1 MNIDWTKSVDSY
13 NSTIISDENK
23 YRLNAIVSSVD
34 IFDDKA
40 IQKLDYRTNFSVDN
54 ENVTEEANKIV
65 KIRISEAIDSLTL
78 LDYQYFL
85 IQYISK
91 HIQQYKIINQN
102 ISTYIKYLTWIKD
115 ASLLLSNRLKLPLIK
130 KEFNG
135 ELTKRTY
142 DFCPH
147 RGNCQINYGKKKG
160 KCCAP
165 HYVHNLVHNDVCIL
179 IKYLEKNNNTLF
191 AFDQELFKI
200 LKQVNTTQFVIN
212 QMYIELSS
220 FKNSITNH
228 QNNIEKFHHNCKV
241 EEPIAPS
248 KPYRFSEMI
257 KILQEEEDE
266 EEEEETKQQVHQPR
280 SNINTYRV
288 WKE

>member
-1 MNIDWTKSVDSY
+1 MNLDWTKSVDSY
-13 NSTIISDENK
+13 NSSIITDENK
-23 YRLNAIVSSVD
+23 YRLNAIVSSID

-40 IQKLDYRTNFSVDN
+40 VQKLDYRTNFSVDN

-65 KIRISEAIDSLTL
+65 KIRVSDAIDSLTL

-91 HIQQYKIINQN
+91 HIQQYKIISNN
-102 ISTYIKYLTWIKD
+102 IPIYIKFLSWIKD
-115 ASLLLSNRLKLPLIK
+115 ASFLLANRLKLPLIK

-135 ELTKRTY
+135 ELVKRTY

-147 RGNCQINYGKKKG
+147 RSNCQINYGKKKG

-165 HYVHNLVHNDVCIL
+165 HYVHNLIYNDVCIL

-200 LKQVNTTQFVIN
+200 LKQVNTIQFVIN

-220 FKNSITNH
+220 FKSSLTTQ
-228 QNNIEKFHHNCKV
+228 QNNIERFHHNCKI
-241 EEPIAPS
+241 EEVVVQQKS
-248 KPYRFSEMI
+248 FRFGDMI
-257 KILQEEEDE
+257 KLLDEDDE
-266 EEEEETKQQVHQPR
+266 EHHTPLPPR
-280 SNINTYRV
+280 ANINTYRL

>member
-91 HIQQYKIINQN
+91 HIQQYKIANQN
-102 ISTYIKYLTWIKD
+102 IPLYIKFLSWIKD
-115 ASLLLSNRLKLPLIK
+115 AALLLSNRLKLQKIN
-130 KEFNG
+130 KEFTG

-147 RGNCQINYGKKKG
+147 RGNCQINYGNKKG

-165 HYVHNLVHNDVCIL
+165 HYVHNFVHNDVATL
-179 IKYLEKNNNTLF
+179 IKYFEKNNILF

-200 LKQVNTTQFVIN
+200 LKQINTVQFVIN
-212 QMYIELSS
+212 QMFIELSS
-220 FKNSITNH
+220 FKNEV
-228 QNNIEKFHHNCKV
+228 QNRKQIEKFHHNCKID
-241 EEPIAPS
+241 EPIIH
-248 KPYRFSEMI
+248 KKGNRFGEMM
-257 KILQEEEDE
+257 KLFDDDDDDD
-266 EEEEETKQQVHQPR
+266 THQIPVR
-280 SNINTYRV
+280 KNINVYRT
-288 WKE
+288 WKD

>member
-1 MNIDWTKSVDSY
+1 MNLDWTKSVDSY
-13 NSTIISDENK
+13 NSLIITNENK

-54 ENVTEEANKIV
+54 ENVSEEANKII
-65 KIRISEAIDSLTL
+65 KIRVTDTIDSLTL

-91 HIQQYKIINQN
+91 HIQQYKIINNN
-102 ISTYIKYLTWIKD
+102 IPTYIKFLSWIKD
-115 ASLLLSNRLKLPLIK
+115 ASFLLSNRLKLPLLK

-135 ELTKRTY
+135 ELVKRTY

-147 RGNCQINYGKKKG
+147 RSNCQINYGKKKG

-165 HYVHNLVHNDVCIL
+165 HYVHNLVYSDVCIL

-200 LKQVNTTQFVIN
+200 LKQVNTIQFVIN

-220 FKNSITNH
+220 FKNNLSNQ

-241 EEPIAPS
+241 DEPFIQS
-248 KPYRFSEMI
+248 KPYRFVEMI
-257 KILQEEEDE
+257 KLLDEDE
-266 EEEEETKQQVHQPR
+266 EEQEQVQTR
-280 SNINTYRV
+280 ANINTYRV

>member
-13 NSTIISDENK
+13 NSLIITNENK

-54 ENVTEEANKIV
+54 ENVTEEANKII
-65 KIRISEAIDSLTL
+65 KIRVSEEINSLTL

-91 HIQQYKIINQN
+91 HIQQYKIISQN
-102 ISTYIKYLTWIKD
+102 ISMYINFLSWIRD

-135 ELTKRTY
+135 ELIKRTY

-147 RGNCQINYGKKKG
+147 RSNCQINYGKKKG

-165 HYVHNLVHNDVCIL
+165 HYVHNLVYNDICIL
-179 IKYLEKNNNTLF
+179 IKYLDKNNNKLF

-200 LKQVNTTQFVIN
+200 LKQVNTIQFVIN
-212 QMYIELSS
+212 QMYLELSS
-220 FKNSITNH
+220 FKSNLPN
-228 QNNIEKFHHNCKV
+228 QQNIEKYHHNCKV
-241 EEPIAPS
+241 DEPIPQLKS
-248 KPYRFSEMI
+248 YRFSNMVRV
-257 KILQEEEDE
+257 LDEDDDDD
-266 EEEEETKQQVHQPR
+266 EEETKQPQSR

>member
-65 KIRISEAIDSLTL
+65 KIRITEAIDSLTL

-91 HIQQYKIINQN
+91 HIQQYKIISQN
-102 ISTYIKYLTWIKD
+102 ILTYIKYLTWIRD

-165 HYVHNLVHNDVCIL
+165 HYVHNLVYNDVCIL

-241 EEPIAPS
+241 DEPIVQS

-257 KILQEEEDE
+257 KLIQEEDDDE
-266 EEEEETKQQVHQPR
+266 EEEKQQVQQPR

>member
-13 NSTIISDENK
+13 NSIIISDENK

-65 KIRISEAIDSLTL
+65 KIRITEAIDSLTL

-91 HIQQYKIINQN
+91 HIQQYKIISQN
-102 ISTYIKYLTWIKD
+102 ILTYIKYLTWIRD

-165 HYVHNLVHNDVCIL
+165 HYVHNLVYNDVCIL

-241 EEPIAPS
+241 DEPIVQS

-257 KILQEEEDE
+257 KLIQEEDDDE
-266 EEEEETKQQVHQPR
+266 EEEEKQQVQQPR